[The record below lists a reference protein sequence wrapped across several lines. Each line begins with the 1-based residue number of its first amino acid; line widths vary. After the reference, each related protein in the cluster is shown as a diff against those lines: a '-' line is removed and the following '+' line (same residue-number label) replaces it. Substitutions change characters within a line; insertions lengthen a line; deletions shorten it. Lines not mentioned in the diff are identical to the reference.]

1 MDSILFNIMLVGVL
15 GIASQWVAWRF
26 RLPAI
31 VIMSIVG
38 LLVGPI
44 FGLINP
50 KDDFGEVFKPIISMA
65 VAIILFEGSLNLD
78 FREVRG
84 LGKPVFRIVTFGALL
99 AWILGSLGAHYVAGL
114 SWAVAFVI
122 GGLFIVTGPTVIL
135 PLLRQA
141 KLKPRPAAILKWEG
155 IVVDPFGALIAV
167 FAFEIINF
175 LISDDVTG
183 LSLLLF
189 FAASLFAVVFG
200 WALGKFTGFIFENG
214 HVPEFLKSP
223 VVFALVLAC
232 FTISDHITHETGLLA
247 VTAMGMTL
255 ANMHISSIDDMRHF
269 KENISVLLISTIF
282 VMLTASLTVDT
293 LFQIFNWNII
303 AFVLL
308 MLFIVRPLSIW
319 LSTIGTDLSVREK
332 ILVGWIAPRG
342 IVALTV
348 SSYFASVLL
357 DKGFKDASILTSL
370 TFALVFSTVC
380 AHGFSIKWLAKKLDL
395 AISEQPGVMIV
406 GGSKFSTE
414 FAKTLQNMKIP
425 VLIAD
430 SSWQRLFSVRK
441 AGIPFYRGEILSEQT
456 EYYLDM
462 TPYEYMIAATELDSY
477 NALVCTTFVPEVGRN
492 NLFQLSLRSKRD
504 DDLEDMVHTIGGRI
518 LFQNHVT
525 WEELNKRVERGDV
538 FRKTNITEKYTFE
551 EYLQERDENTLLM
564 FAHKPTGRIE
574 FFTEGSSPKI
584 EQGDVIVSLTQPC
597 KELNKIQEKLT
608 VQRETKAKEDKEKE
622 DKEKESAD

>member
-1 MDSILFNIMLVGVL
+1 MIDSILFNIMLVGVL
-15 GIASQWVAWRF
+15 GIASQWLGWRF

-44 FGLINP
+44 FGFINP

-78 FREVRG
+78 FREVKG

-99 AWILGSLGAHYVAGL
+99 SWLLGSLGAHYVAGL

-175 LISDDVTG
+175 FMSEDVSG

-189 FAASLFAVVFG
+189 FAASIFAVFFG
-200 WALGKFTGFIFENG
+200 WALGKFTGWVFENG

-223 VVFALVLAC
+223 VVFAVVLAC

-282 VMLTASLTVDT
+282 VMLTASLTVET
-293 LFQIFNWNII
+293 LFEIFNWKII
-303 AFVLL
+303 SFVLL
-308 MLFIVRPLSIW
+308 MLFIVRPVAIW
-319 LSTIGTDLSVREK
+319 LSTLGTDLSTNEK
-332 ILVGWIAPRG
+332 ILIGWIAPRG

-348 SSYFASVLL
+348 SSYFASSLI
-357 DKGFKDASILTSL
+357 DKGFEDAGILTSL

-395 AISEQPGVMIV
+395 AIDEQPGIVIV
-406 GGSKFSTE
+406 GGSAFSTE
-414 FAKTLQNMKIP
+414 FAKTLQDLKIP
-425 VLIAD
+425 VLVTD
-430 SSWQRLFSVRK
+430 SSWKRLITVRK

-462 TPYEYMIAATELDSY
+462 TPYEYLIAATELDSY
-477 NALVCTTFVPEVGRN
+477 NALVCTTFVPEIGRN
-492 NLFQLSLRSKRD
+492 NLFQLSLRNQKG
-504 DDLEDMVHTIGGRI
+504 DDLEDLVHTIGGRI
-518 LFQNHVT
+518 LFQDHVT

-538 FRKTNITEKYTFE
+538 FRKTNITEKYPFE
-551 EYLQERDENTLLM
+551 AYLEERDENNILM
-564 FAHKPTGRIE
+564 FVMKPSGRIE

-584 EQGDVIVSLTQPC
+584 EQGDVIISLSKRT
-597 KELNKIQEKLT
+597 KEFNKIQEKLT
-608 VQRETKAKEDKEKE
+608 VQREQENQKSVD
-622 DKEKESAD
+622 S